1 MSEQIH
7 RLVYFSRNAM
17 PGTDGEIVAGV
28 QQILASSR
36 RNNAR
41 AGVTG
46 ALLFNS
52 GCFAQ
57 VLEGPSPAVTETF
70 ERIQWDERHSEVLV
84 LEYAAVAARLFPN
97 WSMSFVGADR
107 SDQQLFGDVSA
118 KSGFN
123 PIHLKADRIF
133 ATLDR
138 LMREEEKQA
147 ASPEPAGR

>member
-17 PGTDGEIVAGV
+17 PGTEDEIVAGV
-28 QQILASSR
+28 RQILASSR
-36 RNNAR
+36 SNNAR

-84 LEYAAVAARLFPN
+84 LEYAPVAARSFPD

-107 SDQQLFGDVSA
+107 SGQQLFGDVSVT
-118 KSGFN
+118 SGFN
-123 PIHLKADRIF
+123 PIHLKADQIF
-133 ATLDR
+133 GTLER
-138 LMREEEKQA
+138 LVREEEKQTA
-147 ASPEPAGR
+147 

>member
-17 PGTDGEIVAGV
+17 PGTEDEIVAGV

-36 RNNAR
+36 SNNAR

-57 VLEGPSPAVTETF
+57 VLEGPTPAVTETF

-84 LEYAAVAARLFPN
+84 LEYAPWLPVPSPTGRCP
-97 WSMSFVGADR
+97 S
-107 SDQQLFGDVSA
+107 SA
-118 KSGFN
+118 PTG
-123 PIHLKADRIF
+123 PISSCS
-133 ATLDR
+133 AT
-138 LMREEEKQA
+138 
-147 ASPEPAGR
+147 SP